1 MLSQSGS
8 LILSTS
14 STVNPCT
21 INTQKTQFTFSNID
35 LKNVLGE
42 MWEKYDIFCLKPV
55 SLVTQGT
62 ITLGSGSTYAM
73 VCYNLA
79 GLDWTNVKYDTAFN
93 SKKYVPVVFSA
104 SSTSTP
110 NQNVAITNTG
120 QSFNFRKGQRFVDLE
135 FSISIP
141 DTAGI
146 QNIGVIAAGNIYNDA
161 AFHFSF
167 EPVIEGEMN
176 ECAIFG
182 FNTLNT
188 ITSQVG
194 RTITSSNTEYNY
206 ASFDMRDLCRDFWD
220 KHDDFEIMMSSYNT
234 VGVGTLSGNAR
245 TMLIQMNGLN
255 FVNNGTQIGSSTGL
269 LQLNTESPIIGG
281 LVHATAA
288 SGHTAVNQSPTAPI
302 QFKKDKDNVNLTI
315 TFRNYDNNGN
325 YNGVSLTNYRA
336 VITFYIKPIYKV
348 EKATLCINPFFLT
361 TTQTNLGVRNSAY
374 TQFTINNIDLRS
386 VCRSMWDKY
395 KKFNIFLSTVV
406 STNGASNAANGCF
419 ILQMEGLDFINQT
432 AYITT
437 SGQTQVATLGAVFA
451 GNGPPSVSGN
461 QCAYLTTF
469 YKTTD
474 VVSLTFDAIQLAP
487 TPTFSNTPLEN
498 MYIFT
503 IVGVPEDEEQAK
515 QLKENWIKYDNSGN
529 ELNKNLRPFNIVN

>member
-21 INTQKTQFTFSNID
+21 INAQKTQFTFSNID

-42 MWEKYDIFCLKPV
+42 MWEKYDIFALKPV
-55 SLVTQGT
+55 NLITQGT
-62 ITLGSGSTYAM
+62 ITIGSGSQFNI

-79 GLDWTNVKYDTAFN
+79 GLDWTNIKYDTALN
-93 SKKYVPVVFSA
+93 SKKYVPVVFS
-104 SSTSTP
+104 SSSPATP
-110 NQNVAITNTG
+110 NQNIAITNTG

-135 FSISIP
+135 FSLTMA
-141 DTAGI
+141 DTVGI
-146 QNIGVIAAGNIYNDA
+146 QNFGVIAAGNNYNDA
-161 AFHFSF
+161 SFHFSF

-182 FNTLNT
+182 FNTNIA

-220 KHDDFEIMMSSYNT
+220 KHDDFEIMMSSYCT
-234 VGVGTLSGNAR
+234 IGVGTLSGNAR
-245 TMLIQMNGLN
+245 TMLFQMNGLN
-255 FVNNGTQIGSSTGL
+255 FVNNGTQIGSSTGR
-269 LQLNTESPIIGG
+269 LQLNAESPIIGG
-281 LVHATAA
+281 LVHGTAA
-288 SGHTAVNQSPTAPI
+288 SSHQVANQVPFAPI
-302 QFKKDKDNVNLTI
+302 QFKKDRDNVNLSI

-325 YNGVSLTNYRA
+325 YNGLSLTNYRG

-374 TQFTINNIDLRS
+374 TQLTINNIDLRS

-395 KKFNIFLSTVV
+395 KKFNIFLTTTV
-406 STNGASNAANGCF
+406 STNGSSNANNGCF

-432 AYITT
+432 AYITS
-437 SGQTQVATLGAVFA
+437 SGQTQVATLGSVFM
-451 GNGPPSVSGN
+451 GNGAPFVIGQNCS
-461 QCAYLTTF
+461 YLTTF
-469 YKTTD
+469 YKTAD
-474 VVSLTFDAIQLAP
+474 VVSLTLTATELAP
-487 TPTFSNTPLEN
+487 VPTFTNTPLEN

-503 IVGVPEDEEQAK
+503 IVGVPEDEGEAE
-515 QLKENWIKYDNSGN
+515 QLKQN
-529 ELNKNLRPFNIVN
+529 RMF

>member
-1 MLSQSGS
+1 MLSESGS

-14 STVNPCT
+14 STVNQCT
-21 INTQKTQFTFSNID
+21 INAQKTQFTFSNID

-42 MWEKYDIFCLKPV
+42 MWDKYDIFALKPV

-62 ITLGSGSTYAM
+62 ITLGSGSTYGII
-73 VCYNLA
+73 VYNLA

-104 SSTSTP
+104 SSTATP
-110 NQNVAITNTG
+110 TQNVVITNMG

-135 FSISIP
+135 FAISIP
-141 DTAGI
+141 DTVGI
-146 QNIGVIAAGNIYNDA
+146 ENIGVIAAGNIYNDA

-182 FNTLNT
+182 FNTRNT

-220 KHDDFEIMMSSYNT
+220 KHDDFEIMMSSFNT
-234 VGVGTLSGNAR
+234 IGIGTLSGNAR

-255 FVNNGTQIGSSTGL
+255 FVNNGTQQGSSTGR
-269 LQLNTESPIIGG
+269 LQLNSESPIMGG
-281 LVHATAA
+281 IVHATA
-288 SGHTAVNQSPTAPI
+288 STGHSTVNQVPFAPI

-325 YNGVSLTNYRA
+325 YNGTTLTNYRA

-361 TTQTNLGVRNSAY
+361 TSQTNLGIRNSAY
-374 TQFTINNIDLRS
+374 TQLTINNIDLRS
-386 VCRSMWDKY
+386 VCRSMWNKY
-395 KKFNIFLSTVV
+395 KKFNIFLTTTV
-406 STNGASNAANGCF
+406 STNGSSNASNGCF
-419 ILQMEGLDFINQT
+419 NLQMEGLDFINQT
-432 AYITT
+432 AYITS
-437 SGQTQVATLGAVFA
+437 SGQTQVATLGPVFA
-451 GNGPPSVSGN
+451 GTGAPAVSGN

-469 YKTTD
+469 YKTAD
-474 VVSLTFDAIQLAP
+474 VVSLTLTATELAP

-498 MYIFT
+498 MFIFT
-503 IVGVPEDEEQAK
+503 LVGVPEDEEQAE
-515 QLKENWIKYDNSGN
+515 QLKQN
-529 ELNKNLRPFNIVN
+529 RMR

>member
-21 INTQKTQFTFSNID
+21 INAQKTQFTFSNID

-42 MWEKYDIFCLKPV
+42 MWDKYDIFALKPV
-55 SLVTQGT
+55 NLITFGT
-62 ITLGSGSTYAM
+62 ITIVSGSTYG
-73 VCYNLA
+73 VVTYNLA
-79 GLDWTNVKYDTAFN
+79 GLDWTNIKYDTALN
-93 SKKYVPVVFSA
+93 SKKYAPIVFSA
-104 SSTSTP
+104 SSASTP
-110 NQNVAITNTG
+110 NQNVLITNTG

-135 FSISIP
+135 FSMTESN
-141 DTAGI
+141 TVGI
-146 QNIGVIAAGNIYNDA
+146 QNFGVFPAGNFYNDA
-161 AFHFSF
+161 AFHFVI

-182 FNTLNT
+182 FNTLQT

-194 RTITSSNTEYNY
+194 RTITSSFTEYNY

-220 KHDDFEIMMSSYNT
+220 KHDDFEIMMSSYVS
-234 VGVGTLSGNAR
+234 VGIGTLSGNAR
-245 TMLIQMNGLN
+245 TMLFQMNGLN
-255 FVNNGTQIGSSTGL
+255 FVNNGTQQGSSTER
-269 LQLNTESPIIGG
+269 LQLNAESPIIGG
-281 LVHATAA
+281 IVHATAA
-288 SGHTAVNQSPTAPI
+288 SGHQVANQVPFAPI

-325 YNGVSLTNYRA
+325 YNGVSLSNYRA

-361 TTQTNLGVRNSAY
+361 TTQTNLGVRNSAF
-374 TQFTINNIDLRS
+374 TQLTINNIDLRS

-395 KKFNIFLSTVV
+395 KKFNIFLTTIV
-406 STNGASNAANGCF
+406 STNGSSNAANGSF
-419 ILQMEGLDFINQT
+419 ILQMQGLDFINQT
-432 AYITT
+432 AYITS
-437 SGQTQVATLGAVFA
+437 SGQTQVATLGPIFVGIGAPA
-451 GNGPPSVSGN
+451 VSGN

-469 YKTTD
+469 YKMED
-474 VVSLTFDAIQLAP
+474 VVSLTLTATELAP
-487 TPTFSNTPLEN
+487 VPTFTNSPLEN

-503 IVGVPEDEEQAK
+503 IVGVPEDEGQAE
-515 QLKENWIKYDNSGN
+515 QLKQN
-529 ELNKNLRPFNIVN
+529 RMF

>member
-1 MLSQSGS
+1 MLSESGS

-21 INTQKTQFTFSNID
+21 INAQKTQFTFSNID

-42 MWEKYDIFCLKPV
+42 MWDKYDIFALKPV
-55 SLVTQGT
+55 NLITQGT
-62 ITLGSGSTYAM
+62 ITIISGSTYG
-73 VCYNLA
+73 VVTYNLA
-79 GLDWTNVKYDTAFN
+79 GLDWTNIKYDTALN
-93 SKKYVPVVFSA
+93 SKKYVPLVFSA
-104 SSTSTP
+104 SSSSTP
-110 NQNVAITNTG
+110 NQNVLVTNSG

-135 FSISIP
+135 FAM
-141 DTAGI
+141 TELNTVGI
-146 QNIGVIAAGNIYNDA
+146 QNFGVFPAGNIYNDA
-161 AFHFSF
+161 SFHFVI

-182 FNTLNT
+182 FNTNQT

-194 RTITSSNTEYNY
+194 RAIYFSNTEYNY
-206 ASFDMRDLCRDFWD
+206 PSFDMRDLCRDFWD
-220 KHDDFEIMMSSYNT
+220 KHEDFEIMMSSYCT
-234 VGVGTLSGNAR
+234 IGIGTLSGNAR
-245 TMLIQMNGLN
+245 TMLFQMNGLN
-255 FVNNGTQIGSSTGL
+255 FVNNGTQQGSSTER
-269 LQLNTESPIIGG
+269 LQLNSESPIIGG

-288 SGHTAVNQSPTAPI
+288 SGHQVANQVAFAPI
-302 QFKKDKDNVNLTI
+302 QFKKDRDNVNLTI

-361 TTQTNLGVRNSAY
+361 TTPSNLGVRNSAY
-374 TQFTINNIDLRS
+374 TQFTINNIDLRLM
-386 VCRSMWDKY
+386 CRSMWDKY
-395 KKFNIFLSTVV
+395 KKFNIFLTTTV
-406 STNGASNAANGCF
+406 STNGSSNASNGNF
-419 ILQMEGLDFINQT
+419 ILQLQGLDFINQT

-437 SGQTQVATLGAVFA
+437 TAQTQVATLGAVFA
-451 GNGPPSVSGN
+451 GIGAPSVNGN

-469 YKTTD
+469 YKMED

-487 TPTFSNTPLEN
+487 TPTFSNSPLEN

-503 IVGVPEDEEQAK
+503 LVGVPEDEGQAE
-515 QLKENWIKYDNSGN
+515 QLKQN
-529 ELNKNLRPFNIVN
+529 RMR

>member
-21 INTQKTQFTFSNID
+21 INAQKTQFTFSNID

-42 MWEKYDIFCLKPV
+42 MWDKYDIFCLKPV

-62 ITLGSGSTYAM
+62 IVAGSGSTYNI

-79 GLDWTNVKYDTAFN
+79 GLDWTNVKYETAIN
-93 SKKYVPVVFSA
+93 SKKYVPIVFSA
-104 SSTSTP
+104 SAPSTP
-110 NQNVAITNTG
+110 QQNVVITNTG

-135 FSISIP
+135 FAITIADTVSI
-141 DTAGI
+141 GI
-146 QNIGVIAAGNIYNDA
+146 QNFGVLAAGNNYNDA
-161 AFHFSF
+161 AFYFVF

-176 ECAIFG
+176 ECALFG
-182 FNTLNT
+182 FNTNLT
-188 ITSQVG
+188 LTSQIG
-194 RTITSSNTEYNY
+194 RTITSSNTEYTY

-220 KHDDFEIMMSSYNT
+220 KHDDFEIMMSSYCSQ
-234 VGVGTLSGNAR
+234 GIGTLSGNAR

-255 FVNNGTQIGSSTGL
+255 FVNNGTQQGSSTER
-269 LQLNTESPIIGG
+269 LQLNAESPIIGG
-281 LVHATAA
+281 LVHGTAS
-288 SGHTAVNQSPTAPI
+288 SGHQIVNQVPFAPI
-302 QFKKDKDNVNLTI
+302 QFKKDRDNVNLTI

-325 YNGVSLTNYRA
+325 YNGISLTNYRA

-374 TQFTINNIDLRS
+374 TQLTINNIDLRS

-395 KKFNIFLSTVV
+395 KKFNIFLTTTV
-406 STNGASNAANGCF
+406 STNGSSNANNGCF

-437 SGQTQVATLGAVFA
+437 SAQTQVATLGAILV
-451 GNGPPSVSGN
+451 GNGAPYVGGH

-469 YKTTD
+469 YKMED
-474 VVSLTFDAIQLAP
+474 VVSLTLTATELAP
-487 TPTFSNTPLEN
+487 SPTFTNTPLEN
-498 MYIFT
+498 MYIFS
-503 IVGVPEDEEQAK
+503 IVGVPEDEGEAE
-515 QLKENWIKYDNSGN
+515 QLKQN
-529 ELNKNLRPFNIVN
+529 RMR

>member
-14 STVNPCT
+14 STVNQCT
-21 INTQKTQFTFSNID
+21 INAQKTQFTFSNID

-62 ITLGSGSTYAM
+62 ITLGGGSQFSM

-79 GLDWTNVKYDTAFN
+79 GLDWTNVKYDTALN
-93 SKKYVPVVFSA
+93 SKKYVPLVFSA
-104 SSTSTP
+104 SSNSASV
-110 NQNVAITNTG
+110 QNVVITNTG

-135 FSISIP
+135 FAISIP
-141 DTAGI
+141 DTVGI
-146 QNIGVIAAGNIYNDA
+146 ENIGVVAAGNSYNDA

-182 FNTLNT
+182 FNTRNT

-194 RTITSSNTEYNY
+194 RTITSSNTEYTY

-220 KHDDFEIMMSSYNT
+220 KHEDFEIMMSSYNT

-255 FVNNGTQIGSSTGL
+255 FVNNGTQQGSSTER
-269 LQLNTESPIIGG
+269 LQLNSESPIIGG
-281 LVHATAA
+281 LVHATGG
-288 SGHTAVNQSPTAPI
+288 SGHSAVNQVPFAPI

-325 YNGVSLTNYRA
+325 YNGISLTNNYRA

-361 TTQTNLGVRNSAY
+361 TSQTNLGVRNSAY

-395 KKFNIFLSTVV
+395 KKFNIFLTTTV
-406 STNGASNAANGCF
+406 STNGSSNAANGCF

-437 SGQTQVATLGAVFA
+437 SGQTQMATLGAVFA

-469 YKTTD
+469 YKTAD

-503 IVGVPEDEEQAK
+503 IVGVPEDEEQAE
-515 QLKENWIKYDNSGN
+515 QLKQN
-529 ELNKNLRPFNIVN
+529 RMR

>member
-1 MLSQSGS
+1 MLSESGS

-21 INTQKTQFTFSNID
+21 INAQKTQFTFSNID

-42 MWEKYDIFCLKPV
+42 MWDKYDIFALKPV

-62 ITLGSGSTYAM
+62 ITLVSGSTYAM

-79 GLDWTNVKYDTAFN
+79 GLDWTNIKYDTEFN

-104 SSTSTP
+104 SSSSSSIQT
-110 NQNVAITNTG
+110 VVITNTG

-135 FSISIP
+135 FAISIP
-141 DTAGI
+141 DTVGI
-146 QNIGVIAAGNIYNDA
+146 QNFGVIAAGNFYNDA

-176 ECAIFG
+176 ECACFG
-182 FNTLNT
+182 FNAVQT

-234 VGVGTLSGNAR
+234 VGIGTLSGNAR

-255 FVNNGTQIGSSTGL
+255 FVNNGTQQGSSTGR
-269 LQLNTESPIIGG
+269 LQLNAESPIIGG
-281 LVHATAA
+281 IVHATAA
-288 SGHTAVNQSPTAPI
+288 SGHTAVNQVPFAPI

-325 YNGVSLTNYRA
+325 YNGITLTNYRA

-361 TTQTNLGVRNSAY
+361 TTQTNLGIRNSAY

-386 VCRSMWDKY
+386 MCRSMWNKY
-395 KKFNIFLSTVV
+395 KKFNIFLTTTV
-406 STNGASNAANGCF
+406 STNGSSNASNGSFN
-419 ILQMEGLDFINQT
+419 LQIEGLDFINQT

-437 SGQTQVATLGAVFA
+437 TAQTQVATLGAILI
-451 GNGPPSVSGN
+451 GNGAPYVGGH

-469 YKTTD
+469 YKMED
-474 VVSLTFDAIQLAP
+474 LVSLTFNAIELAP
-487 TPTFSNTPLEN
+487 TPTFTNSPLEN

-503 IVGVPEDEEQAK
+503 IVGVPEDEGQAE
-515 QLKENWIKYDNSGN
+515 QLKQN
-529 ELNKNLRPFNIVN
+529 RMR

>member
-1 MLSQSGS
+1 MLSESGS

-21 INTQKTQFTFSNID
+21 INAQKTQFTFSNID

-42 MWEKYDIFCLKPV
+42 MWDKYDIFALKPV

-62 ITLGSGSTYAM
+62 ITLVSGSTYAM

-104 SSTSTP
+104 SSSSSSIQT
-110 NQNVAITNTG
+110 VVITNTG

-135 FSISIP
+135 FSITIP
-141 DTAGI
+141 DTIGI
-146 QNIGVIAAGNIYNDA
+146 QNFGVIAAGNIYNDA
-161 AFHFSF
+161 AFHFVI

-176 ECAIFG
+176 ECAFFG
-182 FNTLNT
+182 FNTNQT

-194 RTITSSNTEYNY
+194 RAIYFSNTEYNY
-206 ASFDMRDLCRDFWD
+206 PSFDMRDLCRDFWD

-255 FVNNGTQIGSSTGL
+255 FVNNGTQRGSSTGR
-269 LQLNTESPIIGG
+269 LQLNAESPIMGG
-281 LVHATAA
+281 IVHATAA
-288 SGHTAVNQSPTAPI
+288 SGHQVANQVPFAPI

-336 VITFYIKPIYKV
+336 VISFYIKPIYKV
-348 EKATLCINPFFLT
+348 EKATLCINPFPLT

-395 KKFNIFLSTVV
+395 KKFNIFLTTTV
-406 STNGASNAANGCF
+406 STNGSSNANNGSF

-432 AYITT
+432 AYITA
-437 SGQTQVATLGAVFA
+437 SGQTQVATLGAILM
-451 GNGPPSVSGN
+451 GNGAPYIGGH
-461 QCAYLTTF
+461 QCSYLTTF
-469 YKTTD
+469 YKTAD
-474 VVSLTFDAIQLAP
+474 VVSLTFDAEQLAP
-487 TPTFSNTPLEN
+487 TPTFTNSPLEN

-503 IVGVPEDEEQAK
+503 IVGVPEDEGQAK
-515 QLKENWIKYDNSGN
+515 QLKENWMPI
-529 ELNKNLRPFNIVN
+529 F

>member
-21 INTQKTQFTFSNID
+21 INAQKSQFTFSNID

-42 MWEKYDIFCLKPV
+42 MWDKYDIFCLKPV
-55 SLVTQGT
+55 NLITQGT
-62 ITLGSGSTYAM
+62 ITLGSGSSHSVVT
-73 VCYNLA
+73 YNLA
-79 GLDWTNVKYDTAFN
+79 GLDWTNLKYETALN
-93 SKKYVPVVFSA
+93 SKKYVPMVFSA
-104 SSTSTP
+104 SFATSP
-110 NQNVAITNTG
+110 NQNVMITNTG

-135 FSISIP
+135 FAITIADGAVSL
-141 DTAGI
+141 GI
-146 QNIGVIAAGNIYNDA
+146 QTFGVIAAGNIYNDV

-176 ECAIFG
+176 ECALFG
-182 FNTLNT
+182 FNTYNT
-188 ITSQVG
+188 LTSQIG
-194 RTITSSNTEYNY
+194 RTITASNTEYNY

-220 KHDDFEIMMSSYNT
+220 KHEDFEIMMSSYCSQ
-234 VGVGTLSGNAR
+234 GLGTLSGNAR
-245 TMLIQMNGLN
+245 TMLFQMSGLN
-255 FVNNGTQIGSSTGL
+255 FVNNGTQQGSSTER
-269 LQLNTESPIIGG
+269 LQLNAENPIMGG
-281 LVHATAA
+281 IVHGTAG
-288 SGHTAVNQSPTAPI
+288 SGHSIINQVPFAPI
-302 QFKKDKDNVNLTI
+302 QFKKDKDNVNLII

-325 YNGVSLTNYRA
+325 YNGIALTNYKA

-361 TTQTNLGVRNSAY
+361 TTQTNLGVRNAAY

-386 VCRSMWDKY
+386 VCRSMWNKY
-395 KKFNIFLSTVV
+395 KKFNIFLTTTV
-406 STNGASNAANGCF
+406 STNGSSNANNGCF
-419 ILQMEGLDFINQT
+419 NLQLEGLDFINQT

-451 GNGPPSVSGN
+451 GGGAPAVSGN

-469 YKTTD
+469 YKTAD
-474 VVSLTFDAIQLAP
+474 VVSFTLTAEQLAP
-487 TPTFSNTPLEN
+487 TPVFTNTPLEN

-503 IVGVPEDEEQAK
+503 IVGVPEDEEQAA
-515 QLKENWIKYDNSGN
+515 QNRMS
-529 ELNKNLRPFNIVN
+529 

>member
-1 MLSQSGS
+1 MLSESGS

-21 INTQKTQFTFSNID
+21 INAQKTQFTFSNID

-42 MWEKYDIFCLKPV
+42 MWDKYDIFCLKPV

-62 ITLGSGSTYAM
+62 ITLVGGSQLAI
-73 VCYNLA
+73 VVYNLA
-79 GLDWTNVKYDTAFN
+79 GLDWTNIKYDTALN
-93 SKKYVPVVFSA
+93 SKKYVPLVFS
-104 SSTSTP
+104 SSSSSSP
-110 NQNVAITNTG
+110 IQNVVITNTG

-135 FSISIP
+135 FAISIP
-141 DTAGI
+141 DTVGI
-146 QNIGVIAAGNIYNDA
+146 QNFGVVAAGNIYNDA

-176 ECAIFG
+176 ECACFG
-182 FNTLNT
+182 FNTNIA

-194 RTITSSNTEYNY
+194 RAIYFSNTEYNY
-206 ASFDMRDLCRDFWD
+206 PSFDMRDLCRDFWD
-220 KHDDFEIMMSSYNT
+220 KHDDFEIMMSSYNSI
-234 VGVGTLSGNAR
+234 GVGTLSGNAR

-255 FVNNGTQIGSSTGL
+255 FVNNGTQRGSSTER
-269 LQLNTESPIIGG
+269 LQLNIDNPIIGG
-281 LVHATAA
+281 LTHATAG
-288 SGHTAVNQSPTAPI
+288 SGHQVINQVPFAPI
-302 QFKKDKDNVNLTI
+302 QFKKDRDNVNLSI

-325 YNGVSLTNYRA
+325 YNGVSLSNYRA

-361 TTQTNLGVRNSAY
+361 TSQTNLGIRNSAY

-395 KKFNIFLSTVV
+395 KKFNIFLTTTV
-406 STNGASNAANGCF
+406 STNGSSNAVNGCF
-419 ILQMEGLDFINQT
+419 NLQMEGLDFINQT

-437 SGQTQVATLGAVFA
+437 SGQTQVATLGAILV
-451 GNGPPSVSGN
+451 GNGAPYVGGH
-461 QCAYLTTF
+461 QCSYLTTF
-469 YKTTD
+469 YKMED
-474 VVSLTFDAIQLAP
+474 LVSLTFNAVQLAP

-503 IVGVPEDEEQAK
+503 IVGVPEDEEQAE
-515 QLKENWIKYDNSGN
+515 QLKQN
-529 ELNKNLRPFNIVN
+529 RMR

>member
-1 MLSQSGS
+1 MLSESGS

-21 INTQKTQFTFSNID
+21 INAQKTQFTFSNID

-42 MWEKYDIFCLKPV
+42 MWDKYDIFALKPV

-62 ITLGSGSTYAM
+62 ITLVSGSTYAM

-79 GLDWTNVKYDTAFN
+79 GLDWTNIKYDTALN

-104 SSTSTP
+104 SSSSSPIQT
-110 NQNVAITNTG
+110 VVITNTG

-135 FSISIP
+135 FAISIP
-141 DTAGI
+141 DTVGI
-146 QNIGVIAAGNIYNDA
+146 QNFGVIAAGNIYNDA

-176 ECAIFG
+176 ECACFG
-182 FNTLNT
+182 FNTLQT

-194 RTITSSNTEYNY
+194 RAIYFSNTEYNY
-206 ASFDMRDLCRDFWD
+206 PSFDMRDLCRDFWD

-255 FVNNGTQIGSSTGL
+255 FVNNGTQRGSSTER
-269 LQLNTESPIIGG
+269 LQLNIENPIIGG
-281 LVHATAA
+281 IVHATAA
-288 SGHTAVNQSPTAPI
+288 SGHQVANQVPFAPI
-302 QFKKDKDNVNLTI
+302 QFKKDRDNVNLSI

-348 EKATLCINPFFLT
+348 EKATLCLNPFFLT
-361 TTQTNLGVRNSAY
+361 TSQTNLGIRNAGY
-374 TQFTINNIDLRS
+374 TQFTINNIDLRLM
-386 VCRSMWDKY
+386 CRSMWDKY
-395 KKFNIFLSTVV
+395 KKFNIFLTTTV
-406 STNGASNAANGCF
+406 STNGSSNAANGCF
-419 ILQMEGLDFINQT
+419 NLQLQGLDFINQT

-437 SGQTQVATLGAVFA
+437 SGQTQVATLGAILV
-451 GNGPPSVSGN
+451 GNGAPYVGGH

-469 YKTTD
+469 YKMEDT
-474 VVSLTFDAIQLAP
+474 VNLTFNATELAP
-487 TPTFSNTPLEN
+487 TPTFGNTPLEN

-503 IVGVPEDEEQAK
+503 IVGVPEDEGQAE
-515 QLKENWIKYDNSGN
+515 QLKQN
-529 ELNKNLRPFNIVN
+529 RMR